1 MFIILSFQVFSFF
14 NLGVYSPGSASNSLA
29 MLSQKHAVPNT
40 DNCNLPNIT
49 NDSHLLSF
57 RKGNSQSY
65 INKKRLN
72 TIHQNDTKGKNWNF
86 VPISTATNSSEIF
99 ASPRSTP
106 VIRKNLISKQIDQQ
120 ISQGNID
127 SASAPPSPSIQP
139 GQMKFVSNGNI
150 TISEHQSFSPY
161 GNHEQIKQQFATDS
175 EGRSQSVPLHYKNN
189 SNSPIFI
196 NTNYNEYSSACNSI
210 THTPVPHEFNDFEI
224 FSDEATQQQ
233 NAMTVTSR
241 SVPSTP
247 LINNVKNQKGLFQIK
262 EGGHHMMNNN
272 DGKMS
277 LTAKSM
283 PTTPI
288 SSRGIIS
295 NIFRYSPDFNRDSLI
310 NGNTYCNNDSFD
322 GVNSILPNTPMDT
335 ITNSSLSGEIE
346 ELEQFGNVDD
356 MF

>member
-1 MFIILSFQVFSFF
+1 MMGESPFLS
-14 NLGVYSPGSASNSLA
+14 L
-29 MLSQKHAVPNT
+29 
-40 DNCNLPNIT
+40 
-49 NDSHLLSF
+49 
-57 RKGNSQSY
+57 RKGINPNFP
-65 INKKRLN
+65 NKKKLN
-72 TIHQNDTKGKNWNF
+72 TISQNEIKGKNWNF

-106 VIRKNLISKQIDQQ
+106 VIRKNIQTTKQMDHQ
-120 ISQGNID
+120 IAQGNLD
-127 SASAPPSPSIQP
+127 SASAPPSPSTLP
-139 GQMKFVSNGNI
+139 SHLKFNNNGSI
-150 TISEHQSFSPY
+150 GIPDHSQFPQY
-161 GNHEQIKQQFATDS
+161 NHEQIKQQFATDS

-196 NTNYNEYSSACNSI
+196 NANYNEYSSACNSI
-210 THTPVPHEFNDFEI
+210 AHTPVPHEFNDFEI
-224 FSDEATQQQ
+224 FPDEATQQQ
-233 NAMTVTSR
+233 NSMTVSSR

-247 LINNVKNQKGLFQIK
+247 LISNVKNQRSIFQSK
-262 EGGHHMMNNN
+262 EGQPMMNNN
-272 DGKMS
+272 NDSKML

-295 NIFRYSPDFNRDSLI
+295 NVFRYSPDFNRDSLI

-322 GVNSILPNTPMDT
+322 GVNSILPNTSMDT